1 MAKKEKK
8 EKNMGN
14 MEFVVANDSINVN
27 GKNTEISCA
36 MMTSVSRA
44 VGKVLGLKEW
54 EYIMED
60 VRTSETE
67 PQFKLHLISSK
78 GKGTSC
84 ADKKL
89 HTLQVHPEIAN
100 TGELKHVKLPDDEV
114 SWYGAI
120 QVPYTGYET
129 DENGESVPCSGIVRI
144 IFSGAREG
152 VDLGLVL
159 ESLESYE
166 INCDMI
172 IMDASYAFDK
182 EGLQQDQFVRYM
194 MYILSA

>member
-1 MAKKEKK
+1 MADKKKK
-8 EKNMGN
+8 DMGN
-14 MEFVVANDSINVN
+14 MEYVIASDSINVN
-27 GKNTEISCA
+27 GKNTQISCA
-36 MMTSVSRA
+36 MMTSISRA
-44 VGKVLGLKEW
+44 VGKVLGLKKW
-54 EYIMED
+54 EYIIED
-60 VRTSETE
+60 VRTGETE

-89 HTLQVHPEIAN
+89 YTLQVHSEIAN
-100 TGELKHVKLPDDEV
+100 TGELKPVKLPDNEV

-166 INCDMI
+166 IHCDMI
-172 IMDASYAFDK
+172 ILDASYSFDK
-182 EGLQQDQFVRYM
+182 EGLRQDQFVRYM
-194 MYILSA
+194 MDLLSA